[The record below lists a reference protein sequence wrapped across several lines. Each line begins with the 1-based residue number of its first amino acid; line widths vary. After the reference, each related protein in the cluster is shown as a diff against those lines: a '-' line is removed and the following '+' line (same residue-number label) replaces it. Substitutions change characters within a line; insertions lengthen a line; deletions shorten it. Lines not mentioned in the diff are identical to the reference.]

1 MSSSS
6 VSRRRFLSTG
16 AALVGGAVGGAVVG
30 AGVATAVSA
39 GDDPAETPFGPDV
52 VAFHGPHQPGI
63 ATPQQAHTWFVGLD
77 LADAVDLDAARRLL
91 RLWTDDASRLMS
103 GTAPLADQEKE
114 LATSPARLT
123 VTLGLGPGFFS
134 RLGLDAR
141 RPPSLRPIPDLAIDR
156 LDPRWRQTD
165 LLLQVGSDDVLAV
178 SHAVRILTR
187 DARSFVTPV
196 WVQRGFLHARGSR
209 PAGTTPR
216 NLMGQVDGTV
226 NPDLATD
233 AGARV
238 VWAED
243 GPAWWRGG
251 AMLVLRRIR
260 MELDTWER
268 LGRSDRELVI
278 GRRLVDGAP
287 LTGGDERTAVDL
299 DAVGADGLLVVPE
312 FAHVRHARARDDS
325 ERMLRRGYTYDDT
338 GQEGTAADAG
348 LIFAAYV
355 ADVDR
360 QYLPVQRRLVGP
372 DLLNRWTTP
381 IGSGVYALPPG
392 CAPGGVLCAGLLDG

>member
-6 VSRRRFLSTG
+6 VSRRRFLTTG
-16 AALVGGAVGGAVVG
+16 AALVGGAVVG

-39 GDDPAETPFGPDV
+39 GDDPAETAFGPDV
-52 VAFHGPHQPGI
+52 VPFHGPHQPGV

-77 LADAVDLDAARRLL
+77 LRPEVDLAAARRLM

-103 GTAPLADQEKE
+103 GTPPLADQEKE

-123 VTLGLGPGFFS
+123 VTLGLGPAFFS
-134 RLGLDAR
+134 RLGLDGA
-141 RPPSLRPIPDLAIDR
+141 RPPSLQPLPGFAIDR

-165 LLLQVGSDDVLAV
+165 LLLQVGGDDVLSV

-187 DARSFVTPV
+187 DARSFITSV
-196 WVQRGFLHARGSR
+196 WLQRGFLHARGSQ

-216 NLMGQVDGTV
+216 NLMGQVDGTI
-226 NPDLATD
+226 NPDAGTD

-238 VWAED
+238 VWAEE
-243 GPAWWRGG
+243 GPDWWRGG
-251 AMLVLRRIR
+251 TMLVLRRIR

-278 GRRLVDGAP
+278 GRRLSDGAP
-287 LTGGDERTAVDL
+287 LTGGDERTVVDL
-299 DAVGADGLLVVPE
+299 EATGAGGLLVVPE
-312 FAHVRHARARDDS
+312 FAHVRHARARDDT
-325 ERMLRRGYTYDDT
+325 ERMLRRGYSYDDT
-338 GQEGTAADAG
+338 GQQGAAADAG

-392 CAPGGVLCAGLLDG
+392 CAADGVLCGRLLEG